1 MCVTHRLRDGKGHRS
16 TRRTVRTFLL
26 QWKVYIETVQRQ
38 VKPKSGTSIVSQRRE
53 ELRASPNWFLFSLL
67 FYPCELIEGFFNCFL
82 KWVRKSGLNYQSPVA
97 SHLFDSAALLIII
110 VIAPSSPKMTL
121 SEAFRFRILPYWK
134 TFVVVL
140 LPIILL
146 PLPIIGQGT
155 VSDDLNLNLQKYK

>member
-67 FYPCELIEGFFNCFL
+67 FYPCELIEGFFNCFP

-97 SHLFDSAALLIII
+97 SPLFDSAAPRSSSSSHHHPPRWHCRKHFDSAFYPIGRRLLSSYC
-110 VIAPSSPKMTL
+110 PSFSFHCRL
-121 SEAFRFRILPYWK
+121 SAK
-134 TFVVVL
+134 
-140 LPIILL
+140 
-146 PLPIIGQGT
+146 GQ
-155 VSDDLNLNLQKYK
+155 

>member
-1 MCVTHRLRDGKGHRS
+1 MCVTHRLRDEKGHRS

-67 FYPCELIEGFFNCFL
+67 FYPCELIEGFFNSVSEKERIKLPITC
-82 KWVRKSGLNYQSPVA
+82 RVA
-97 SHLFDSAALLIII
+97 SLRLSRAALII

-155 VSDDLNLNLQKYK
+155 VSDDLNLNLHKYK